1 MITLGST
8 KDIWRYLLSMTD
20 EPNREVKVNNV
31 DYRQEQKEPSNWLL
45 LLNVAIYLIVYEL
58 LMWATRSEGV
68 IMIAGNPLPIQAFA
82 GVFSSLTN
90 IVMICMVVFFRK
102 RGFVVS
108 LILLFFTFPALLQGI
123 FIAHNTNSIAG
134 LFSFVLSVIA
144 IIIINQ
150 RNRQI
155 DNYQAGEIKL
165 LVDKQQFS
173 QHMFEQTATAL
184 VNAID
189 AKDTYSHGHSIRVAE
204 YSKRI
209 AQAMGKSEE
218 ECYRIYYSAL
228 LHDVGKIGIDDSII
242 NKSGKLTKEEFDVIK
257 QHPVMG
263 HQILSSIDEYPY
275 LSIGAHFHHERYD
288 GKGYPDGLRGEDIP
302 EIARIISVADA
313 YDAMSSNRSYRSAI
327 PQQLVREEII
337 KGAGTQFDPRIATI
351 MQHLI
356 DVDSEYR
363 MKEWIASREREGRR
377 DLHCEEYRSSISNG
391 ILVTR
396 KTAKINLRYRSNA
409 RTDAEAK
416 LPVIILFDSL
426 DGRVY
431 SDTKTMLDM
440 NYYEYCEVWF
450 DGHTTESGIRKAVT
464 HIIENDDAVSSYK
477 PGDEIGY
484 EIEAVRVRDHIL
496 LTIDDG
502 IKKAEVT
509 LALPDSTRYAY
520 IGFTGENCD
529 LSEFNIVNSEEEVPD
544 DYIERIADEISYI
557 DGPEGDVPNIQIDG
571 HRSASTDGIPL
582 TDGLKI
588 SFHTKSLPTARL
600 IWHCPYV
607 DIFRSKDCKV
617 YGEGYHEYVIMRL
630 DGENIEGSGGSENIT
645 IGRRT
650 DDFEGWDA
658 WKLAN
663 LEGFDSVITFRREG
677 NRISMITENKGLS
690 LLGTCVITDG
700 GENICVALTG
710 DQCAITNIRIV
721 S

>member
-1 MITLGST
+1 
-8 KDIWRYLLSMTD
+8 MTD

-144 IIIINQ
+144 IIIINR

-209 AQAMGKSEE
+209 AQALGKSEE

-356 DVDSEYR
+356 DADAEYR
-363 MKEWIASREREGRR
+363 MKEWIAERERSGISDIKCEGFRSCVSNGTLITAKSTR
-377 DLHCEEYRSSISNG
+377 FHLKYRSI
-391 ILVTR
+391 
-396 KTAKINLRYRSNA
+396 A
-409 RTDAEAK
+409 RTEAESRP
-416 LPVIILFDSL
+416 PVIVLYDSI
-426 DGRVY
+426 DGRVHTD
-431 SDTKTMLDM
+431 SRSMLYM
-440 NYYEYCEVWF
+440 NYYEYCEAWF
-450 DGHTTESGIRKAVT
+450 DGHITSDGIRKAESR
-464 HIIENDDAVSSYK
+464 IIDLDNANETVK
-477 PGDEIGY
+477 PGDEKNY
-484 EIEAVRVRDHIL
+484 DVEAVKVRDHIFIK
-496 LTIDDG
+496 IDDG
-502 IKKAEVT
+502 SKKVEFT
-509 LALPDSTRYAY
+509 IALPDCTRYAY
-520 IGFTGENCD
+520 VAFTGENCEISD
-529 LSEFNIVNSEEEVPD
+529 INVSTSEEEVPD
-544 DYIERIADEISYI
+544 DYIERIAEEISFI
-557 DGPEGDVPNIQIDG
+557 DGPEGDVPNLQVDG
-571 HRSASTDGIPL
+571 HRSASTKGIPL
-582 TDGLKI
+582 TDGLKLA
-588 SFHTKSLPTARL
+588 FHTKSLPTARL

-607 DIFRSKDCKV
+607 DIFRSKDGIV

-630 DGENIEGSGGSENIT
+630 DGENIEGSGGSENMT
-645 IGRRT
+645 IVKRT
-650 DDFEGWDA
+650 DDFKGWDA
-658 WKLAN
+658 WKQAN
-663 LEGFDSVITFRREG
+663 KDGFDCMITFKKEG
-677 NRISMITENKGLS
+677 NKINMITDNYGLY
-690 LLGTCVITDG
+690 LLGTCVVTDG
-700 GENICVALTG
+700 GDNLYVALTG
-710 DQCAITNIRIV
+710 DQCAITDIRIG